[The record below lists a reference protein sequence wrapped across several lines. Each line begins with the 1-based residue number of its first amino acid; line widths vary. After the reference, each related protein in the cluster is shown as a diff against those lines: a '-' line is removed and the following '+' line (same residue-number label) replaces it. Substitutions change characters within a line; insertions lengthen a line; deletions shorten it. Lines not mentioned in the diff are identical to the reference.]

1 MGESRTQTAAPELLH
16 YRPWRGEFRSAALS
30 VWPIA
35 RVALM
40 SLFRKW
46 LYWIIYVL
54 GLLIFL
60 MFFFGQYLL
69 SWAESQVGEVE
80 VPVGGWG
87 RIDPRHLIQLF
98 GELLRLDGSP
108 KEYHNF
114 FSYQGYMVMIVLAL
128 AGSVLIGNDLRFG
141 SLPFYLSKPL
151 SRWHYLL
158 GKGLAVAVFVNL
170 MTTIPA
176 VILFVQWGML
186 KSWYYL
192 YERSDLLLGIVAYGA
207 VLTVTLTLLL
217 LAMATWLRRTVP
229 LIMTW
234 TTLFLF
240 CRLLSGALVEGLG
253 FSPRWRLI
261 DLWNNTYLVG
271 GVCLGRDPTRI
282 RFGHHP
288 SWQESAL
295 VLGGV
300 SLLCLIYLIR
310 RIRAV
315 EIVR

>member
-1 MGESRTQTAAPELLH
+1 MGESRNQAAAPELLH
-16 YRPWRGEFRSAALS
+16 YRPWRGDFRSPAVC

-46 LYWIIYVL
+46 MFWIIYVL

-69 SWAESQVGEVE
+69 AWAESQAGEAE

-87 RIDPRHLIQLF
+87 RMNPSHLIKIF
-98 GELLRLDGSP
+98 SELLNLDGSP
-108 KEYHNF
+108 KEYHRF

-128 AGSVLIGNDLRFG
+128 AGAILIGNDIRFG

-176 VILFVQWGML
+176 VILYVQWGL
-186 KSWYYL
+186 LNSWDYFVVHY
-192 YERSDLLLGIVAYGA
+192 DLLLGIFAYGA
-207 VLTVTLTLLL
+207 VLSATLTLLL

-234 TTLFLF
+234 TTLFFF
-240 CRLLSGALVEGLG
+240 CRLLSDALVDGLH

-261 DLWNNTYLVG
+261 SLWNDTYLVG

-282 RFGHHP
+282 RFGPQP
-288 SWQESAL
+288 SWYEAAL